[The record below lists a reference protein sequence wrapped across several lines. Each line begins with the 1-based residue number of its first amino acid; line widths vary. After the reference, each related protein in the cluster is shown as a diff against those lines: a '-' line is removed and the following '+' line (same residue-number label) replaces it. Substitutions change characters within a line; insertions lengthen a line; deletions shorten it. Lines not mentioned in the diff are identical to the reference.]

1 MLMFVWYSE
10 LPLHFKW
17 KIVLSDTAT
26 SAKRT
31 EVHWW
36 SKPDNTMYE
45 TRDGNNNIEQY
56 IFCNKWTAK
65 GIFGNCSFIIWWLLK
80 WSQLQK
86 ILMYSALCLDVSSH
100 QLGLLP
106 LFFQIQPTVKLRC
119 KLDAG
124 NDLQKWERAGR

>member
-36 SKPDNTMYE
+36 SKPDNIWKPEME
-45 TRDGNNNIEQY
+45 TTI
-56 IFCNKWTAK
+56 
-65 GIFGNCSFIIWWLLK
+65 
-80 WSQLQK
+80 
-86 ILMYSALCLDVSSH
+86 
-100 QLGLLP
+100 
-106 LFFQIQPTVKLRC
+106 
-119 KLDAG
+119 
-124 NDLQKWERAGR
+124 